1 MLGFLT
7 IRTYSHKP
15 FCAATK
21 RWQVTYDFLVQ
32 PDLAVLGKSSVK
44 HLWHY
49 HDADQDP
56 QTRIQATPAIP
67 HRFIT
72 FRVPHKPPSKQ
83 RHDRERTIKRD
94 RILQERR
101 EERLRLFGYVLLKN
115 GEVLSIDDSI
125 ARLRDGLRAQED
137 PNITG
142 GIGKDDV
149 LEWHQPES
157 YRDVIDSLGEIDVP
171 KDMYY
176 PALDLFPGVVLVDPK
191 IRHRDPALNRL

>member
-1 MLGFLT
+1 MANPRGGWYSR
-7 IRTYSHKP
+7 RTEKQIP
-15 FCAATK
+15 
-21 RWQVTYDFLVQ
+21 L
-32 PDLAVLGKSSVK
+32 
-44 HLWHY
+44 
-49 HDADQDP
+49 P
-56 QTRIQATPAIP
+56 QTLSAYVNIASSGLPSGRQAGKA
-67 HRFIT
+67 
-72 FRVPHKPPSKQ
+72 PSKQ
-83 RHDRERTIKRD
+83 RYDRERTIKRD